1 MGKNVWGLYVCFL
14 KSKSIQVKK
23 RPRLPYLP
31 LLKGYQTFTE
41 KHNRAIKHSIITSL
55 SSTNRINET
64 TFRELLFLST
74 GNINN

>member
-1 MGKNVWGLYVCFL
+1 M
-14 KSKSIQVKK
+14 SQVT
-23 RPRLPYLP
+23 LFTTT
-31 LLKGYQTFTE
+31 KGVSNITE

-55 SSTNRINET
+55 SSTNMINET